1 MPHFVQ
7 ELCLKKY
14 KKGEKRLF
22 RTFYSII
29 TNSPIMKRL
38 EIQHEHI
45 THQPQ
50 FIHVKFHINAPFFC
64 RSHFQK
70 SIKNGIFTTSCSI
83 KTDLLITQTL
93 EMWYV
98 YDSPTIVCPCKISR
112 QCRTSCR
119 SDIRKSTE
127 NGIFKA
133 FCSMKTDLP
142 ITYRLEI

>member
-1 MPHFVQ
+1 M
-7 ELCLKKY
+7 Y
-14 KKGEKRLF
+14 
-22 RTFYSII
+22 
-29 TNSPIMKRL
+29 
-38 EIQHEHI
+38 I

-50 FIHVKFHINAPFFC
+50 FVHVKFHGNASFFC

-70 SIKNGIFTTSCSI
+70 SMKNGIFTTSCSI

-119 SDIRKSTE
+119 SDVRKSTE

-133 FCSMKTDLP
+133 FCSIKTDLP
-142 ITYRLEI
+142 ITQRLEIQYVHRPPTLVCSYEISCQCCSFCRGHMQKCILTAFCSIF